1 MMKTKAKKVI
11 KITGIILL
19 ALVIVLAA
27 YIIYLYASYHRI
39 PDNQELQVEEI
50 SQNTEAGNEL
60 TTEKNY
66 SALTYNIGF
75 GAYTP
80 DFSFFMDGGKSS
92 WAKSKDSVKETIK
105 GAGELVASKDPDFA
119 LVQEIDL
126 DATRS
131 YHVNEYSILKEN
143 IPAYNCVFAQN
154 YDSAFLFYPFTQPH
168 GKSKAGL
175 ALFSKYPITGSM
187 RRSFPIS
194 TSFTKFFDL
203 DRCYSISRVPVD
215 NGKELVIFEL
225 HMSAYGNSDAI
236 REGQIRMLSEDMQK
250 EYEAGNYVI
259 CGGDFNH
266 DLKAVDTQLKASDA
280 DNNTQT
286 GSEDSAEPESWAYP
300 FPRSELP
307 EHFSFCLDQ
316 LSEDEKNNLWNSA
329 RNADMEYVPGET
341 YTVTLDGFIISDNVE
356 CTKYENVNT
365 GYSYSDHDPVYMEF
379 QLKK

>member
-1 MMKTKAKKVI
+1 MKTKAKKVI

-131 YHVNEYSILKEN
+131 YHVNEYFILKEN

-175 ALFSKYPITGSM
+175 ALFSKYPITGSL

-266 DLKAVDTQLKASDA
+266 DLKAADTQSKASDA
-280 DNNTQT
+280 SNNTQT
-286 GSEDSAEPESWAYP
+286 DSGDSAEPESWAYP

-329 RNADMEYVPGET
+329 RNADMEYVPGKT